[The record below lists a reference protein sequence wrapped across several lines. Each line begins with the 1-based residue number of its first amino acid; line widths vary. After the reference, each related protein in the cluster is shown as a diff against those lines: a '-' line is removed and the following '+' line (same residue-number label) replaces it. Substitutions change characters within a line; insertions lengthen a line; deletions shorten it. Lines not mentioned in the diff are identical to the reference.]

1 MSYSQHSTDL
11 GSHPELAEMR
21 NRLERTASSGTAVVI
36 EGLVLLAGVYAA
48 ISPWI
53 VHFSGA
59 EANLTTNN
67 LIVGLAVA
75 VIGMGLAL
83 APDRMFRLT
92 WALVPLGAWLI
103 ISPWVA
109 TATHTAGAGIIWN
122 NVVTGAV
129 ICLLG
134 LAAAGLTIG
143 VSRRTSR

>member
-1 MSYSQHSTDL
+1 MSYSQHSTDM
-11 GSHPELAEMR
+11 GSHPELVEMR
-21 NRLERTASSGTAVVI
+21 NRLEKTASSGTAVVI
-36 EGLVLLAGVYAA
+36 EGLVVLAGVYAA

-67 LIVGLAVA
+67 LIVGLVVA
-75 VIGMGLAL
+75 VIGMGMAL
-83 APDRMFRLT
+83 VPDRMFRLT
-92 WALVPLGAWLI
+92 WALVPLGVWLI

-109 TATHTAGAGIIWN
+109 TAAHTAGSGIIWS

-129 ICLLG
+129 ICLTG

-143 VSRRTSR
+143 VR